1 MNELVS
7 IVMPS
12 YNTGNFIS
20 ETINSVLKQTYT
32 NWELIVV
39 DDCSKDNTDEV
50 VKEFLNDERIK
61 YIKNEKNSGAAVSR
75 NRAIKEAKGRW
86 IAF

>member
-20 ETINSVLKQTYT
+20 EISSLALNRSYIRRPVVPALPSIKMLVIN
-32 NWELIVV
+32 I
-39 DDCSKDNTDEV
+39 
-50 VKEFLNDERIK
+50 F
-61 YIKNEKNSGAAVSR
+61 
-75 NRAIKEAKGRW
+75 
-86 IAF
+86 